1 MLVSPEEYNVWN
13 SWGAQVVAQAK
24 VNLLQGNKKVT
35 GVLYNSISY
44 EVNTKVKGGGVIFY
58 YEDYGEYV
66 ESGRKKGKMPPV
78 QPLIQWAKEKGLE
91 QFRDKKG
98 KFISN
103 EQRGWA
109 IAMGIKKNGIK
120 AFPFYQDAIDKAQND
135 LAYQLEEAIAQTIE
149 NDIEALIES
158 RQ

>member
-1 MLVSPEEYNVWN
+1 MSPEEYNVYN
-13 SWGAQVVAQAK
+13 KWGAQVVAQAK
-24 VNLLQGNKKVT
+24 ANLLQKNKVATKT
-35 GVLYNSISY
+35 LYDSISY
-44 EVNTKVKGGGVIFY
+44 QVDQKGGVTFY

-78 QPLIQWAKEKGLE
+78 GPLIQWAKIKGIE
-91 QFRDKKG
+91 QFRNKKG
-98 KFISN
+98 RFISN

-120 AFPFYQDAIDKAQND
+120 AFPFYQDAIDQSLDD
-135 LAYQLEEAIAQTIE
+135 LTYQLEEALAQAIE
-149 NDIEALIES
+149 SDIEALMES

>member
-1 MLVSPEEYNVWN
+1 MSPEEYNVYN
-13 SWGAQVVAQAK
+13 QWGLSVVTQAK
-24 VNLLQGNKKVT
+24 ANLRQKNKIAT
-35 GVLYNSISY
+35 GILYDSISY
-44 EVNTKVKGGGVIFY
+44 EVDPKGGVIFY

-66 ESGRKKGKMPPV
+66 ESGRKKGIMPPV
-78 QPLIQWAKEKGLE
+78 GPLIQWAKVKGLE

-98 KFISN
+98 RFISN

-120 AFPFYQDAIDKAQND
+120 AFPFYQDAIDQSIND
-135 LAYQLEEAIAQTIE
+135 LTYQLEEAVAQSIE
-149 NDIEALIES
+149 ADIEALIES

>member
-1 MLVSPEEYNVWN
+1 MSPELYNVYN
-13 SWGAQVVAQAK
+13 NWGAQVVAQAK
-24 VNLLQGNKKVT
+24 SNLLQKNKKVT
-35 GVLYNSISY
+35 GTLYNSLSY
-44 EVNTKVKGGGVIFY
+44 EVNKDGGVTFF

-66 ESGRKKGKMPPV
+66 ESGRKKGIMPPV
-78 QPLIQWAKEKGLE
+78 GPLIKWAKAKGLE

-98 KFISN
+98 KFVSN

-120 AFPFYQDAIDKAQND
+120 AFPFYQDAIDQSVND
-135 LAYQLEEAIAQTIE
+135 LEYQLEEAIVQTIE
-149 NDIEALIES
+149 ADIDALNES

>member
-1 MLVSPEEYNVWN
+1 MSPEEYNVYN
-13 SWGAQVVAQAK
+13 KWGASVVAQAK
-24 VNLLQGNKKVT
+24 ANLLQKNKVATKT
-35 GVLYNSISY
+35 LYDSISY
-44 EVNTKVKGGGVIFY
+44 QVDQKGGVTFY

-78 QPLIQWAKEKGLE
+78 GPLIQWAKIKGIE
-91 QFRDKKG
+91 QFRNKKG
-98 KFISN
+98 RFISN

-120 AFPFYQDAIDKAQND
+120 AFPFYQDAIDQSLDD
-135 LAYQLEEAIAQTIE
+135 LTYQLEEALAQAIE
-149 NDIEALIES
+149 SDIEALMES